1 MTTQENQ
8 KPASSSPDPAAV
20 GRDETA
26 GRPIRVCFISPL
38 GYGLYN
44 PEGKYPFGGAE
55 VQFYLLSRELARDPA
70 YAVTVLTTV
79 NEPGGTEAC
88 GRVTVIKRQ
97 ARGRLAEGP
106 RAARL
111 LSLDAWRG
119 YWASFREMRNLF
131 REIDAD
137 VYVHG
142 GAGVEVGAYALIC
155 RLLRR
160 RFVYVVVSSA
170 DLDQPYG
177 KVEGALKHLYPLG
190 LRLAHAI
197 ICQTEEHQ
205 ASLKARYGRD
215 SVLVRTGYEIP
226 DQLPKTALSG
236 GKAGLLWVGRG
247 HPLKQ
252 PDVFLDLAKRLPKE
266 RCTMLIM
273 KDERHADLWQRV
285 LARAAALKNVT
296 VREAVLPWDEV
307 DRLFTDAKLF
317 VNTSTYEGFPNT
329 FVQAAMRATPILS
342 WAVDPDRV
350 LARHRIGLCAGRSF
364 ERLAVDA
371 ERLCAA
377 EPQRAEMGRRA
388 WEYAKGH
395 HDLHRS
401 VAKLKAL
408 VQSLG
413 PHARHERAAQA
424 PDG

>member
-1 MTTQENQ
+1 MT
-8 KPASSSPDPAAV
+8 KRKLS
-20 GRDETA
+20 
-26 GRPIRVCFISPL
+26 VCLISPL

-44 PEGKYPFGGAE
+44 EASRYPFGGAE
-55 VQFYLLSRELARDPA
+55 VQFFLLARELANDPA
-70 YAVTVLTTV
+70 YAVSVLTTV

-97 ARGRLAEGP
+97 ARGRLAENL

-111 LSLDAWRG
+111 LRLNTWLG
-119 YWASFREMRNLF
+119 YWASFREMRDLF
-131 REIDAD
+131 RTIDAD

-170 DLDQPYG
+170 DLDEPYG
-177 KVEGALKHLYPLG
+177 KVEGTLKRLYPLG
-190 LRLAHAI
+190 LRLADAI
-197 ICQTEEHQ
+197 VCETEEQQ
-205 ASLKARYGRD
+205 ASLKSRYGRD
-215 SVLVRTGYEIP
+215 SVLIRTGYEIP
-226 DQLPKTALSG
+226 DRLPETAVSG

-252 PDVFLDLAKRLPKE
+252 PDLFLDLAERLPKE

-285 LARAAALKNVT
+285 LTRAASLKNVT
-296 VREAVLPWDEV
+296 LRQAVLPWDEV

-342 WAVDPDRV
+342 WAVDPDSV
-350 LARHRIGLCAGRSF
+350 LARHRIGFCAGRSF
-364 ERLAVDA
+364 ERLAAEA
-371 ERLCAA
+371 ERLCAS

-388 WEYAKGH
+388 WDYAKDH

-401 VAKLKAL
+401 VAELKAL
-408 VQSLG
+408 VQSLQ
-413 PHARHERAAQA
+413 AQ
-424 PDG
+424 DG

>member
-1 MTTQENQ
+1 LTTTRR
-8 KPASSSPDPAAV
+8 S
-20 GRDETA
+20 
-26 GRPIRVCFISPL
+26 VCLISPL

-44 PEGKYPFGGAE
+44 QASRYPFGGAE
-55 VQFYLLSRELARDPA
+55 VQFFLLAKELANDPA
-70 YAVTVLTTV
+70 YAVSVLTTV
-79 NEPGGTEAC
+79 NEPGGTEAH
-88 GRVTVIKRQ
+88 GRVTVVKRQ
-97 ARGRLAEGP
+97 ARGRLAEDR

-111 LSLDAWRG
+111 LSLDTWRG
-119 YWASFREMRNLF
+119 YWASFREMRELL
-131 REIDAD
+131 RTIDAD

-170 DLDQPYG
+170 DLDEPYG
-177 KVEGALKHLYPLG
+177 KVEGTLKHLYPLG
-190 LRLAHAI
+190 LRLADAI
-197 ICQTEEHQ
+197 VCETEEQQ

-215 SVLVRTGYEIP
+215 SRLIRTGYEIP
-226 DQLPKTALSG
+226 DRLPETAVSG
-236 GKAGLLWVGRG
+236 GKSGLLWVGRG

-252 PDVFLDLAKRLPKE
+252 PDLFLDLAERLPKE

-273 KDERHADLWQRV
+273 KDGRHADLWQRV
-285 LARAAALKNVT
+285 LTRAASLTNVT
-296 VREAVLPWDEV
+296 LREAVLPWDEV

-342 WAVDPDRV
+342 WAVDPDLV
-350 LARHRIGLCAGRSF
+350 LARHRIGFCAGRSF
-364 ERLAVDA
+364 ERLAAEA
-371 ERLCAA
+371 ERLCAS

-388 WEYAKGH
+388 WEYAKDH

-401 VAKLKAL
+401 VAELKEL
-408 VQSLG
+408 VQSL
-413 PHARHERAAQA
+413 QA